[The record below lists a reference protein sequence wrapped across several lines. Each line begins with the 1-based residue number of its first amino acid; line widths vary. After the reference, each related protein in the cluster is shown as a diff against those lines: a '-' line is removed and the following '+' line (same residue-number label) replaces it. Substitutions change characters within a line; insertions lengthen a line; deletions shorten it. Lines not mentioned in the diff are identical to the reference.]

1 MLKRRASKET
11 ASEMRDHCNVIRYA
25 LMASYL
31 YVRAMEV
38 TDDITRM
45 AIDLIHRLDTRSEK
59 QIHREFLADLK
70 RVDGKMQILSRV
82 AEAVVEKP
90 DCIVREVIFPQVKE
104 ETFHDLVSE
113 FRASGPNCG
122 SCARRSCSASL
133 RAITGACCPRYWK
146 ACVSAA
152 TIAFSR

>member
-1 MLKRRASKET
+1 VLKRGASKET
-11 ASEMRDHCNVIRYA
+11 ASEMRDHSNVIRYA

-70 RVDGKMQILSRV
+70 RIDGKMQILSRV
-82 AEAVVEKP
+82 A
-90 DCIVREVIFPQVKE
+90 R
-104 ETFHDLVSE
+104 L
-113 FRASGPNCG
+113 
-122 SCARRSCSASL
+122 
-133 RAITGACCPRYWK
+133 
-146 ACVSAA
+146 
-152 TIAFSR
+152 

>member
-11 ASEMRDHCNVIRYA
+11 ASEMRDHSNVIRYA

-82 AEAVVEKP
+82 AEAVVEQP
-90 DCIVREVIFPQVKE
+90 DGIIREGIFSHVKE
-104 ETFHDLVSE
+104 KTFHNLVTAYL
-113 FRASGPNCG
+113 ASCLE
-122 SCARRSCSASL
+122 L
-133 RAITGACCPRYWK
+133 RLMGKTVMHR
-146 ACVSAA
+146 
-152 TIAFSR
+152 